1 MSWKII
7 KSPSQDLL
15 DKTMLDAIQG
25 STRKCHDC
33 GVSPGNQHL
42 TGCDVARYLSC
53 GGQRLV
59 CDCDDSGDG
68 DIWTGLWPG
77 YIECYEY
84 GLLCYWEGSNVFGEE
99 NVAQFDL
106 NTEAELRLCKSSSF
120 PEKVYSFKDFLK
132 KFNLKNIYYLTRET
146 NEKN

>member
-15 DKTMLDAIQG
+15 DKIMTKAILN
-25 STRKCHDC
+25 SKKKCHDC
-33 GVSPGNQHL
+33 SVSIGSKHL
-42 TGCDVARYLSC
+42 VGCDVARCLKC
-53 GGQRLV
+53 GRQRLS

-84 GLLCYWEGSNVFGEE
+84 GLVCRWEKQDALHEE
-99 NVAQFDL
+99 NDEQFDL
-106 NTEAELRLCKSSSF
+106 NTEAEIRLSKTHNF
-120 PEKVYSFKDFLK
+120 PKKVCSFKDFIEK
-132 KFNLKNIYYLTRET
+132 YLTINGRI
-146 NEKN
+146 